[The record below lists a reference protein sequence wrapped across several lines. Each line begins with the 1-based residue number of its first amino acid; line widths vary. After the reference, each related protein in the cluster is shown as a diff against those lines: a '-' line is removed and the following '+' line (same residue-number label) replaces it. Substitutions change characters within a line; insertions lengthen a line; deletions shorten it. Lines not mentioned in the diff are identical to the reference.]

1 MDRWRAEWNRG
12 LEGGRERDNDDE
24 TSAGQNRAIGW
35 IEVKLIGLRELW
47 RVKRGWEKERWIKGW
62 AADGY
67 TPGTLCWPLA
77 FHQRRILRHKRGAG
91 LDKIR
96 WRWQEAGGKN
106 LAPSFVVCLFLHFA
120 GTIQRSLQTSAIP
133 HPFCILLSL
142 EFSAQ

>member
-35 IEVKLIGLRELW
+35 IEVKLIGLRELR
-47 RVKRGWEKERWIKGW
+47 RVKRGCEKEGWIKGW

-67 TPGTLCWPLA
+67 IPGTLCWPLV

-91 LDKIR
+91 LDKVR
-96 WRWQEAGGKN
+96 WRWQEARI
-106 LAPSFVVCLFLHFA
+106 LHLPLLFVSFFILLEPFREA
-120 GTIQRSLQTSAIP
+120 IQTSAIP
-133 HPFCILLSL
+133 HRFCILLSL